1 MSRRMIRSKHLPSVG
16 ELKQMQADLNFKENE
31 MQRSQNTSH
40 SLQSEHERLQ
50 LDLDKVQ
57 Q

>member
-1 MSRRMIRSKHLPSVG
+1 MSILEHMSRRMIRSKHLPSVG

-40 SLQSEHERLQ
+40 SLQS
-50 LDLDKVQ
+50 
-57 Q
+57 